1 MWKIISGFV
10 IVVCVA
16 IFGWDYAVHTMRSS
30 NTEPVTITIAPGD
43 DFTRVGSILAQHD
56 LVRWRG
62 MFYYYGVRHG
72 LRGQVRSGTYAIA
85 PHSSLGEIVY
95 KITRS
100 SEAMVERARDVKVTF
115 PEGFTS
121 AQMAERL
128 TANGLPGE
136 AFAALVARPT
146 DALRTQFPFLPPN
159 ASAEGYLFP
168 DTYLFAV
175 DASADTIITKML
187 ETFAKKAEAPL
198 HDAIVAS
205 GVPLHQTMIFASV
218 IEGEVASD
226 HDRRIVAGVFAN
238 RLKIG
243 MALQSDATIDFITG
257 QPQVKHT
264 LDDLAIESPYNTYKY
279 PGLPPGPINNPSL
292 SSIRAALDPAQ
303 TDYLYFLNNAQTGE
317 TVFSVTFDEH
327 VANKGKH
334 GL

>member
-1 MWKIISGFV
+1 
-10 IVVCVA
+10 
-16 IFGWDYAVHTMRSS
+16 
-30 NTEPVTITIAPGD
+30 
-43 DFTRVGSILAQHD
+43 
-56 LVRWRG
+56 
-62 MFYYYGVRHG
+62 
-72 LRGQVRSGTYAIA
+72 
-85 PHSSLGEIVY
+85 
-95 KITRS
+95 
-100 SEAMVERARDVKVTF
+100 
-115 PEGFTS
+115 
-121 AQMAERL
+121 
-128 TANGLPGE
+128 
-136 AFAALVARPT
+136 
-146 DALRTQFPFLPPN
+146 
-159 ASAEGYLFP
+159 
-168 DTYLFAV
+168 
-175 DASADTIITKML
+175 ML

-327 VANKGKH
+327 VANKGKN